1 MIIAHLAHCKQ
12 FTGLCLALQRIVS
25 KLESPKASYSNHKVI
40 MDFVERAIVVSSIM
54 LSVCLETLQ
63 KKREI
68 INLVYSQTM
77 LSNAAQGLLA
87 FILSH
92 PDQ

>member
-1 MIIAHLAHCKQ
+1 
-12 FTGLCLALQRIVS
+12 
-25 KLESPKASYSNHKVI
+25 